1 MILECSLEYRFI
13 LIEEHG
19 LRTEQSALKCKFSA
33 ENLRYANVMA
43 LSLLK
48 FRWGAKKRRCQM
60 KTSSVE
66 KRSRGVI
73 GRTG

>member
-33 ENLRYANVMA
+33 ENLQNASAMA
-43 LSLLK
+43 LYLLSL
-48 FRWGAKKRRCQM
+48 R
-60 KTSSVE
+60 
-66 KRSRGVI
+66 
-73 GRTG
+73 